1 MSLSQALALKKLE
14 ETGRYDFWNEARP
27 KRNADIMAH
36 YDSLDHLKTFL
47 EDRHIHYSVM
57 VDDVEKY
64 DSIVFEII
72 SFILKVLK
80 SFALL

>member
-47 EDRHIHYSVM
+47 KDRHIHYSVM

-72 SFILKVLK
+72 SFILKV
-80 SFALL
+80 